1 MKRIITIILAVLMIT
16 SVIVPVATVSASAVS
31 APSSTAVVSSRISSV
46 MNGTYGTGKY
56 FRDVQS
62 KACYFAGTSTKCHG
76 SHGGSYAT
84 NDSYCNC
91 RVATAALA
99 GTVGGIQCFGY
110 ARYVFYQAFG
120 VSIGPGIGSG
130 YYQLAN
136 YSNAN
141 RVGYTTSSTASN
153 TASIFSKARQG
164 DFIQARTK
172 SGGSHSMIVLSV
184 SSSSVK
190 ILECNHS
197 GQCYVGT
204 RTIAWSTF
212 ASQYP
217 AYTVYTAKNYPGASS
232 VTPAQVTVDTKL
244 QGLFGFLS
252 YPCVGSNFTAYD
264 ADLAT
269 AIGTIFTTDRCTV
282 NEIYTNGWCKVT
294 YPVSG
299 GTKVGYTQ
307 ISNFIAGYSSV
318 SPTGWTASANITM
331 YSSSSLSTQIH
342 TIYAGDVCYLMGT
355 SGSATQIFMPI
366 TGKSYYSLGW
376 VSTSS
381 LNGVSTPTVP
391 GGSTTP
397 GGNNSAETGRHW
409 MDAFTPIIAYLDGT
423 DRQSVYESDHATV
436 GGQIWPEDKC
446 TINTIYGDIWSIVTY
461 PASGGN
467 KTKEIPLYYFVADP
481 NFGAIDYKATQ
492 QTTVYQRRDCST
504 SIGWVSAGDS
514 FKVIGDTGTAV
525 QVLYPVDATYGG
537 GYKLGW
543 MVKSQLPSTTYT
555 VTFNANGGSGAPA
568 AQTKNVSVP
577 LTLSTQQPTRTGHA
591 FVGWGTSASATTPA
605 YSAGGTYSN
614 DANVTLYA
622 IWRANTSNVVFDANG
637 GIDAPANQTKTYG
650 YILTLSS
657 QQPTRYGY
665 VFQGWGTSATATTAA
680 YQPGSQYGMDA
691 DITLYAIWKPTT
703 TTITYDANGGS
714 GAPAPQTKT
723 FEVAINLST
732 AIPFRAGY
740 TFLGWDEDLDVL
752 PNPEYEAGAE
762 FTIDHDIVL
771 YAVWEESGPVTYT
784 VTFNANGGVDAPA
797 AQTKTH
803 GTDLTLTTAVPTR
816 AGFTFAGWSTSAT
829 DGLADYMAGE
839 TYAADANVT
848 LYAVWH
854 VEITADTPTMTLS
867 SVSGNPGEMVDVTVT
882 LKNNPGIFSFTL
894 GVAYDDTKMVLT
906 DVVLT
911 DGFGGSIVADNRIV
925 WLADDVDIDTDG
937 VVLTLTFTILDT
949 AEAGSEV
956 AVTLTYADGDIC
968 NYDEEDV
975 YFAIVEGTVTI
986 GVTHVP
992 GDVNGD
998 GACNNK
1004 DLTRLKRY
1012 MSGADVEV
1020 FHLDINGDGAENN
1033 KDLTR
1038 LMKYLSGAEV
1048 DIF

>member
-1 MKRIITIILAVLMIT
+1 MKKILTAILAALMMT
-16 SVIVPVATVSASAVS
+16 AAIVPVATISSSAVS
-31 APSSTAVVSSRISSV
+31 APSSTAVVTSRINAV

-76 SHGGSYAT
+76 SHAGSYAT
-84 NDSYCNC
+84 NDNYCNC

-153 TASIFSKARQG
+153 TASIFANARQG

-184 SSSSVK
+184 SSSSVR

-217 AYTVYTAKNYPGASS
+217 AFTVYTAKNYPGSSS

-294 YPVSG
+294 YPITG

-307 ISNFIAGYSSV
+307 ITNFIPGYSSV
-318 SPTGWTASANITM
+318 SPTGWTASANINMFSTAA
-331 YSSSSLSTQIH
+331 LSTQIH
-342 TIYAGDVCYLMGT
+342 TIYAGDVCYLLGT
-355 SGSATQIFMPI
+355 SGSSTQIFMPI

-376 VSTSS
+376 VHTSS

-391 GGSTTP
+391 DSGTT
-397 GGNNSAETGRHW
+397 GGNNSAATGKHW
-409 MDAFTPIIAYLDGT
+409 MDALTPITAYLDGT

-446 TINTIYGDIWSIVTY
+446 TIDTIYGDIWSVVTY
-461 PASGGN
+461 PTSSGN

-492 QTTVYQRRDCST
+492 QTTVYMRRDCST

-514 FKVIGDTGTAV
+514 FKVIGDTGSAV
-525 QVLYPVDATYGG
+525 QVLYPVDAQYGG

-555 VTFNANGGSGAPA
+555 VNYNANGGSGAPA
-568 AQTKNVSVP
+568 AQTKNVSVA
-577 LTLSTQQPTRTGHA
+577 LTLSTTIPTRTGYS
-591 FVGWGTSASATTPA
+591 FVGWGTSASATTPS
-605 YSAGGTYSN
+605 YTAGGTYST
-614 DANVTLYA
+614 DADITLYA
-622 IWRANTSNVVFDANG
+622 IWRANTSTVKFDANLG
-637 GIDAPANQTKTYG
+637 VDAPADQTKTYG

-665 VFQGWGTSATATTAA
+665 IFQGWGTTPTATTAA
-680 YQPGSQYGMDA
+680 YQPGAQYGADA
-691 DITLYAIWKPTT
+691 DITLYAIWKATT

-714 GAPAPQTKT
+714 GAPAPQIKT
-723 FEVAINLST
+723 FEVATNLST

-762 FTIDHDIVL
+762 FTIDHDITL
-771 YAVWEESGPVTYT
+771 YAVWEESGPVTYSIT
-784 VTFNANGGVDAPA
+784 YDANGGTGAPA
-797 AQTKTH
+797 AQTKTQ
-803 GTDLTLTTAVPTR
+803 GTDIKLTTDVPTR
-816 AGFTFAGWSTSAT
+816 AGFTFMGWASKANSTVIDYVAGSTYRT
-829 DGLADYMAGE
+829 
-839 TYAADANVT
+839 DANLT
-848 LYAVWH
+848 LYAVWQ
-854 VEITADTPTMTLS
+854 VEITADTPTMSVS
-867 SVSGNPGEMVDVTVT
+867 SVSGNPGDTVEVTVT
-882 LKNNPGIFSFTL
+882 LKNNPGIFSFCV
-894 GVAYDDTKMVLT
+894 GVEYDDTVMTMT
-906 DVVLT
+906 DVKLT
-911 DGFGGSIVADNRIV
+911 EGFGGSITADNRIV
-925 WLADDVDIDTDG
+925 WLGEAADVSTDG
-937 VVLTLTFTILDT
+937 VVLTLTFTILAT
-949 AEAGSEV
+949 AEQGSESV
-956 AVTLTYADGDIC
+956 IMLTYTEGDIC

-975 YFAIVEGTVTI
+975 FFAIVEGKVTVGTE
-986 GVTHVP
+986 HVA

-1012 MSGADVEV
+1012 LAGSDVEV
-1020 FHLDINGDGAENN
+1020 FHLDINGDGSVNN

-1048 DIF
+1048 EIF